1 MVLSSMGGSGQRGN
15 MASRRVKFTYSS
27 ALIQEPVVY
36 ELGHRF
42 QVVTNIRRAD
52 VRETS
57 AWMFLEL
64 TGDEAAIDRGI
75 AWVRSIG
82 IRVDMVTGD
91 VVEG

>member
-1 MVLSSMGGSGQRGN
+1 

-27 ALIQEPVVY
+27 ALVQEPVVY

-57 AWMFLEL
+57 AWMLLEL
-64 TGDEAAIDRGI
+64 VGEESAIEQGI
-75 AWVRSIG
+75 DWVRSIG
-82 IRVDMVTGD
+82 IRVDMVTGN